1 MRVNKRMKTTK
12 KFFLIL
18 PVLFLLTFFCVSAT
32 LTGKNV
38 EVTLESSSTYEKD
51 QPILIDVYF
60 QSTEPILITSSD
72 LYFISDDVN
81 TEKFT
86 FTSNSDKSSDL
97 FGTLDFSSAHSNY
110 AVGENFYG
118 WLMSAWVD
126 GGVTLPA
133 NEKTKVTTIKAEGL
147 SPGTINIAL
156 LNEDNDFDNEESS
169 FVKEGGSGP
178 PHLIKYHPILS
189 TSLAL
194 TITEASGSPDTDG
207 DGVNDNVDNCPST
220 PNSDQADLDVDE
232 VGDACDGDIDG
243 DLSLNADDNCPN
255 TYNPDQA
262 DTDGDGTGDAC
273 DTGDADSD
281 GIDDAGDNCPLVS
294 NPDQLDVDDDD
305 SGEACDNCPN
315 YYNQAQADTDSDGV
329 GDACDNCPN
338 VANGYYCVDDDS
350 DYIGEYPFIPCTND
364 GVCSDIE
371 DLATCNI
378 GDEDQDHNQ
387 IDQDEDGIGDVCD
400 NCPQVSNPG
409 QEDNNNDNIG
419 DACPPSNPCAG
430 VECGPFGL
438 CVGSVC
444 TYDLDWC
451 QTTISGQYSLS
462 AQEANAYCSCL
473 AYEVDEYVDKSIE
486 CSGLLP
492 PSDVLISHPLFVLI
506 HRTAKILDDNP
517 HTGDP
522 FIIGN
527 YEFADTKILQ
537 VARFSRALR
546 EYHTELGLCPPE
558 GCTSETFDIEQFH
571 DPMKV
576 LINALVSTLNNFD
589 GDYAEATKDIVGALK
604 THYATP
610 GALV

>member
-262 DTDGDGTGDAC
+262 DTDGDIIGDAC
-273 DTGDADSD
+273 DADIDGDLSLNDN
-281 GIDDAGDNCPLVS
+281 DNCPLVP
-294 NPDQLDVDDDD
+294 NPI
-305 SGEACDNCPN
+305 
-315 YYNQAQADTDSDGV
+315 QADTDS
-329 GDACDNCPN
+329 
-338 VANGYYCVDDDS
+338 
-350 DYIGEYPFIPCTND
+350 
-364 GVCSDIE
+364 
-371 DLATCNI
+371 
-378 GDEDQDHNQ
+378 
-387 IDQDEDGIGDVCD
+387 DGIGDVCD
-400 NCPQVSNPG
+400 NCPSVANSYYCVD
-409 QEDNNNDNIG
+409 EDNALITDEDSDLPIPYLSCTNDDICKLEDPLASCNLDPEQYYHQRDQENSGVGDGVGDVCDNCPDVVNPEQLDSDGDSVG
-419 DACPPSNPCAG
+419 DACTSSETCDSDGDNYCASGVPDPNGVLPGDDCDDNDLFINPGAEEVCDGADNDCDGEIDEGLQCPVGTVTVSTPLLHLIYRTVNVLDPSDR
-430 VECGPFGL
+430 
-438 CVGSVC
+438 
-444 TYDLDWC
+444 TIDYDLN
-451 QTTISGQYSLS
+451 IVEGYG
-462 AQEANAYCSCL
+462 Y
-473 AYEVDEYVDKSIE
+473 
-486 CSGLLP
+486 
-492 PSDVLISHPLFVLI
+492 DVSRV
-506 HRTAKILDDNP
+506 
-517 HTGDP
+517 
-522 FIIGN
+522 
-527 YEFADTKILQ
+527 LQ
-537 VARFSRALR
+537 VARFARALR
-546 EYHTELGLCPPE
+546 SYHTEIIE
-558 GCTSETFDIEQFH
+558 CTLTESCTYEQV
-571 DPMKV
+571 D
-576 LINALVSTLNNFD
+576 TLNLGSPMQELVVFLYNTLND
-589 GDYAEATKDIVGALK
+589 PEVDYAEATKDIVGALK